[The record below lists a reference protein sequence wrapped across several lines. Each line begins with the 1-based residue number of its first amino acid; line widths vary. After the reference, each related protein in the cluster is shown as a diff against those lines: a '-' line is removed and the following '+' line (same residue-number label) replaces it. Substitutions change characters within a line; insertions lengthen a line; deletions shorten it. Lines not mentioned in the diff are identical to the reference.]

1 MNLASNYLPEP
12 VRVDEDGNDLDHP
25 GIAWSA
31 YDVDPY
37 TRECEC
43 EGPEC
48 DPETCPRFVDV
59 CETCHAT
66 FSSGWVCLDGGECAC
81 EECVTVVESSWDERK
96 ARNTARTST
105 EGGAS

>member
-1 MNLASNYLPEP
+1 MNLARNYLPEP
-12 VRVDEDGNDLDHP
+12 IRVDEDGSDLDHP

-31 YDVDPY
+31 YAVDPF

-48 DPETCPRFVDV
+48 DPDTCPRLSDT
-59 CETCHAT
+59 CEECGAT
-66 FSSGWVCLDGGECAC
+66 FSSGWVCLDGGETVCDD
-81 EECVTVVESSWDERK
+81 CVTVVEIP
-96 ARNTARTST
+96 